1 MPRHLQ
7 WSVPGQPV
15 PQKRH
20 RHTHA
25 GRVYDPCTEL
35 KREFL
40 RKSLQV
46 CPVRQPLTGP
56 LRMEVHFYF
65 MRPKSHTTKKGKLRT
80 GAPMRHVWL
89 IVWVVPHLR
98 FNLNKPVESELPNKS
113 GHERGRGGSHVVA
126 RSEVSYNVH
135 GRDTVPLSQGPF
147 HGGILVAVVQHAHE
161 RSQEPCHGCQ
171 NI

>member
-1 MPRHLQ
+1 
-7 WSVPGQPV
+7 V

-25 GRVYDPCTEL
+25 GRVYDPCTDL

-65 MRPKSHTTKKGKLRT
+65 MRPKSHTTKKGKLRK
-80 GAPMRHVWL
+80 GAPLRHVQTPDVDNL
-89 IVWVVPHLR
+89 VKYVMDACNGRYYADDKQFIQLSAEKHWVHSCPR
-98 FNLNKPVESELPNKS
+98 TCVEISCAETPREES
-113 GHERGRGGSHVVA
+113 GGGSLA
-126 RSEVSYNVH
+126 DSL
-135 GRDTVPLSQGPF
+135 GDTTSAVQSQ
-147 HGGILVAVVQHAHE
+147 
-161 RSQEPCHGCQ
+161 
-171 NI
+171 